1 MQPEIEKIL
10 GTLELLTQPDLD
22 FDLPDHQDGANFVPF
37 TWDVSEWGKFNIRN
51 LCLSNGWLQM
61 TDADAT
67 VKQWQN
73 MEYIRY
79 LPDFDV
85 SLEQQNI
92 WRNKIELLFQL
103 LQNNLTKLESF
114 FLRSNL
120 KSDCWFYSDN
130 SDDYSDA
137 RTIDLPG
144 IIIGETKNGDWIG
157 ISHIFYKLTEIPPEM
172 IYRSEEI
179 ETEPDILLEENTL
192 DLIAKIQAVTSDLGT
207 IHLDGD
213 FGGGYDYT
221 YDHKF
226 VFTVAKTK
234 ELVFEK
240 ILQATKCLEIN
251 QFYSLYP
258 KMTYLEEDYY
268 RGYGLAKNEL
278 SSEFEDLSE
287 RYNIINRLFQQIFDQ
302 TFIYRFSFWIQ
313 EYIYVLGQTPGKNLA
328 GLYLES
334 EFTYNP

>member
-10 GTLELLTQPDLD
+10 GTLELLTQPNLD
-22 FDLPDHQDGANFVPF
+22 FDLPDRQNGGYFVPF
-37 TWDVSEWGKFNIRN
+37 AWDVSEWGNFNIRN
-51 LCLSNGWLQM
+51 LCRSNGWLKI

-73 MEYIRY
+73 LEYLRY
-79 LPDFDV
+79 FRDFDV

-92 WRNKIELLFQL
+92 WRNKIENLFQL

-120 KSDCWFYSDN
+120 KSLCWHLELN
-130 SDDYSDA
+130 DDTCGYQS
-137 RTIDLPG
+137 IDLPA

-157 ISHIFYKLTEIPPEM
+157 ISHTFYKLTEIPPEI

-179 ETEPDILLEENTL
+179 ETEPDILLGENTL
-192 DLIAKIQAVTSDLGT
+192 DLRAKIQAVTSDLGT
-207 IHLDGD
+207 INLTGD
-213 FGGGYDYT
+213 FGGGYPYT

-240 ILQATKCLEIN
+240 ILQATKFLEIN
-251 QFYSLYP
+251 RFYSLYSN
-258 KMTYLEEDYY
+258 KTYLKKQYY
-268 RGYGLAKNEL
+268 RIHGLYNNQL
-278 SSEFEDLSE
+278 SSKFEDLSE
-287 RYNIINRLFQQIFDQ
+287 RYNKINHLFQQNFDQ

-313 EYIYVLGQTPGKNLA
+313 EYIYVLGQTPGKNLV
-328 GLYLES
+328 GLYIES

>member
-10 GTLELLTQPDLD
+10 GTLELLTQPSLT
-22 FDLPDHQDGANFVPF
+22 FDLPYHEDGGNFVPF
-37 TWDVSEWGKFNIRN
+37 AWDVSEWGKFNIRN
-51 LCLSNGWLQM
+51 LCRSNGWLQI

-67 VKQWQN
+67 VKDWQN
-73 MEYIRY
+73 MEYLRY
-79 LPDFDV
+79 FPDFNV
-85 SLEQQNI
+85 SLEQQNF

-114 FLRSNL
+114 FLRSKL
-120 KSDCWFYSDN
+120 KSYCWHFKSSD
-130 SDDYSDA
+130 Y

-144 IIIGETKNGDWIG
+144 MIIGETKNGDWIG
-157 ISHIFYKLTEIPPEM
+157 ISHTFYKLTEIPPEI

-207 IHLDGD
+207 IHLAGD

-240 ILQATKCLEIN
+240 IIQATKCLEIN

-258 KMTYLEEDYY
+258 NMTYLEEEYY
-268 RGYGLAKNEL
+268 SCYGLDKNEL

-334 EFTYNP
+334 EF